1 MSRRVSSVTDV
12 STRIQQRLLRDPV
25 AHQAY
30 DSQRALVTLGRDLR
44 AARLALGATQAEV
57 AKRAGM
63 TQAELSRLENGL
75 LAKGVTYTTL
85 TQLSHAL
92 NHTVVLQPT
101 AAKKRPSSERAI
113 ARVHRGAR
121 ARHAT

>member
-1 MSRRVSSVTDV
+1 MSRRVSSVTEV
-12 STRIQQRLLRDPV
+12 SSRIQQRLLRDPV
-25 AHQAY
+25 AHEAY

-75 LAKGVTYTTL
+75 LANGVTYTTL

-92 NHTVVLQPT
+92 NHKVVLQPS
-101 AAKKRPSSERAI
+101 AAKKRPSSARAI
-113 ARVHRGAR
+113 ARVPRGAR

>member
-1 MSRRVSSVTDV
+1 MSRRVSSVSEV
-12 STRIQQRLLRDPV
+12 SSRIQQRLLRDPV
-25 AHQAY
+25 AHEAY

-75 LAKGVTYTTL
+75 LANGITYTTL

-92 NHTVVLQPT
+92 NRTVVLQPT
-101 AAKKRPSSERAI
+101 ATKKRPSSARAS

-121 ARHAT
+121 ARQAT